1 MLGAGYAD
9 GYTRAP
15 MEPRTVLVIDD
26 DSSLRLLCRVNLE
39 LDGYRVLEAATLAE
53 ARRALPRADVV
64 LLDVHVGS
72 DDGLAFIKEAR
83 AARQGVGVALL
94 TGESKL
100 EADHGADAVIGKPFG
115 IDELRETVERI
126 GSSR

>member
-1 MLGAGYAD
+1 
-9 GYTRAP
+9 

-53 ARRALPRADVV
+53 ARRALPGADVV

-72 DDGLAFIKEAR
+72 DDGLAFVEEAR
-83 AARQGVGVALL
+83 ATVQGVGVALL
-94 TGESKL
+94 TGESEL
-100 EADHGADAVIGKPFG
+100 SSDHGADAVIGKPFR

-126 GSSR
+126 VSAG

>member
-1 MLGAGYAD
+1 MLGPGYAD
-9 GYTRAP
+9 GYTRPP
-15 MEPRTVLVIDD
+15 MDPRTVLVIDD

-53 ARRALPRADVV
+53 ARRALPKADVV

-72 DDGLAFIKEAR
+72 DDGLAFVEEAR

-94 TGESKL
+94 TGESDL
-100 EADHGADAVIGKPFG
+100 ERDHGADAVIGKPFG
-115 IDELRETVERI
+115 IDELRETVQRI